1 MKNYRFL
8 IIPALLALIFL
19 LSPVTATVPS
29 HDTPSVTSGMEMDS
43 PELDSNAAS
52 QESALY
58 TVLAV
63 VMVIWLGIA
72 GYVFSLHMTISRLEK
87 KFDES

>member
-8 IIPALLALIFL
+8 IIPALLVFIFL
-19 LSPVTATVPS
+19 LSPVMATVPS
-29 HDTPSVTSGMEMDS
+29 HDTPSVTSGMETVS
-43 PELDSNAAS
+43 PVLDGNGAS

>member
-1 MKNYRFL
+1 MKYNRFL
-8 IIPALLALIFL
+8 IIPALLAFIFI
-19 LSPVTATVPS
+19 LSPVMATVPS
-29 HDTPSVTSGMEMDS
+29 HDTPSVTSGMETVS
-43 PELDSNAAS
+43 PVLDNNTTS

-72 GYVFSLHMTISRLEK
+72 AYVFYLHITISRLEK

>member
-1 MKNYRFL
+1 MKNYRYI
-8 IIPALLALIFL
+8 IIPALLTFIFF
-19 LSPVTATVPS
+19 LSPVTATEPS
-29 HDTPSVTSGMEMDS
+29 HDTPSVTSGMEMVS
-43 PELDSNAAS
+43 PVLEHNAAS

-72 GYVFSLHMTISRLEK
+72 AYVFYLHMKISRLEK